1 MLRDGRS
8 RGFGSQ
14 MIDRKSPFET
24 APAPSF
30 GGRSSAPER
39 RSTRRVQLVA
49 SAEAIDLGTGTR
61 LSGRVSDISLAGC
74 YMDVMSPFGEGTNI
88 GLRIK
93 YNGQSVDL
101 KGVVKFSHGSLG
113 MGIGFTSLAPAQL
126 ETLGSWIGV
135 LTGERAQAIQMP
147 KFEVVPEETREARS
161 AERGEK
167 SPLEQ
172 LVDILVKK
180 GVLTNADVSELI
192 SKL

>member
-1 MLRDGRS
+1 MLRDGQF

-14 MIDRKSPFET
+14 MIDRKSPFEM

-30 GGRSSAPER
+30 GSRSSAPER
-39 RSTRRVQLVA
+39 RATKRVQLVA

-101 KGVVKFSHGSLG
+101 KGVVRFSHGSLG
-113 MGIGFTSLAPAQL
+113 MGIGFSSLAPPQL
-126 ETLGSWIGV
+126 ETLGSWIGE
-135 LTGERAQAIQMP
+135 LTGERPKPVQMP
-147 KFEVVPEETREARS
+147 KFEVMTEETREARS

-172 LVDILVKK
+172 LVDLLVKK
-180 GVLTNADVSELI
+180 GILTNAEVSDLL